1 MVLLLSVTCLRRKH
15 GVLTHREDRLV
26 TLLVR
31 GRLRV
36 GTKILPITE
45 CPVFERLSPKV
56 HSDFERETNPYFFYF
71 EIFVSII
78 GYSVS

>member
-1 MVLLLSVTCLRRKH
+1 MVLLLSVTCLRSKH

-26 TLLVR
+26 TLLVM

-56 HSDFERETNPYFFYF
+56 YSDFERKTNPYFFYF
-71 EIFVSII
+71 KIFVCIM

>member
-1 MVLLLSVTCLRRKH
+1 MVLLLSVTCLRSKH

-56 HSDFERETNPYFFYF
+56 YSDFERNIYRDKIYPENSNTVHY
-71 EIFVSII
+71 
-78 GYSVS
+78 

>member
-45 CPVFERLSPKV
+45 CPVFERLSPKYIQILK
-56 HSDFERETNPYFFYF
+56 ETQIPIFFYF
-71 EIFVSII
+71 EIFVCII